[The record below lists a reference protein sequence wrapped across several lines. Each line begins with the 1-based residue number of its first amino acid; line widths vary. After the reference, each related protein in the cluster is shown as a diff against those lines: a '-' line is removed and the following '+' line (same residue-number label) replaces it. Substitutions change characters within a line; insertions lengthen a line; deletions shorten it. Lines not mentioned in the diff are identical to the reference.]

1 MGAALVKGVQD
12 EDVMACVKH
21 YAFNNMENARFK
33 CSVTCDQRTE
43 QEVYLPHFK
52 DCVDAGA
59 ASIMSSYNRYNGVQC
74 GHHKYLLRQVLKKE
88 WDFDGFV
95 MSDFCWGVRDTV
107 EAAQGGQDM
116 EMMWTQFSV
125 TAW

>member
-1 MGAALVKGVQD
+1 
-12 EDVMACVKH
+12 
-21 YAFNNMENARFK
+21 MENARFK

-59 ASIMSSYNRYNGVQC
+59 ASIMSSYNRYNGVHC
-74 GHHKYLLRQVLKKE
+74 GHHNYLLRQVLKKE

-95 MSDFCWGVRDTV
+95 MSAGASGIRWRRPTAVRI
-107 EAAQGGQDM
+107 
-116 EMMWTQFSV
+116 WR
-125 TAW
+125 